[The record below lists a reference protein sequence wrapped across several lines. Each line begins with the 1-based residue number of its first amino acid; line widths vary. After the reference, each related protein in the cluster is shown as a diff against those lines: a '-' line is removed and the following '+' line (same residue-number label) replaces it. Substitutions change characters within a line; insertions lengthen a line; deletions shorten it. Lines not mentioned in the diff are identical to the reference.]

1 MDESSHSIAD
11 GLKVTSTETLA
22 AVTNETKSKTS
33 LAEGVLIDFVA
44 PVEAKSSVLSVSTS
58 ENTHRNSIMDEP
70 IDVVEEGESVL
81 YLYFF

>member
-1 MDESSHSIAD
+1 MDESSQNIGD
-11 GLKVTSTETLA
+11 GLKVTCTERLTAL
-22 AVTNETKSKTS
+22 TNETKSKTS

-44 PVEAKSSVLSVSTS
+44 PVEATSSVLSVSTS

-70 IDVVEEGESVL
+70 IDVIEEGELIL